1 MFGRPNLADYGMGD
15 TQTTHCTAT
24 HEWRNWST
32 SIR

>member
-1 MFGRPNLADYGMGD
+1 MFGRPNLTDYGMGD